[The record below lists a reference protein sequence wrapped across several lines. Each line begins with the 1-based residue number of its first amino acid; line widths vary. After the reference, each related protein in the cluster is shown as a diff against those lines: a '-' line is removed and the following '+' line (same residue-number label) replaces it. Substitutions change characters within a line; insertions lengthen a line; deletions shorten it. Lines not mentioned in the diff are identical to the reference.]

1 MLFSCLRIKIK
12 DKNFEWRFDD
22 SLMTR
27 SVVTVLLSVCGES
40 LCIVELWSEI
50 LGETQ
55 LELAVVYNSRIETD
69 IYIGGFTLQKSLY
82 LEAPDKFNVYDNGM
96 CYGLVLQI
104 VYPLIHISFF
114 SFLLCKLFL
123 LLTISSLKCYKL

>member
-1 MLFSCLRIKIK
+1 M
-12 DKNFEWRFDD
+12 
-22 SLMTR
+22 
-27 SVVTVLLSVCGES
+27 
-40 LCIVELWSEI
+40 
-50 LGETQ
+50 Q

-69 IYIGGFTLQKSLY
+69 ILGFTLQKSLY

-123 LLTISSLKCYKL
+123 LLTMSSLKCYKL